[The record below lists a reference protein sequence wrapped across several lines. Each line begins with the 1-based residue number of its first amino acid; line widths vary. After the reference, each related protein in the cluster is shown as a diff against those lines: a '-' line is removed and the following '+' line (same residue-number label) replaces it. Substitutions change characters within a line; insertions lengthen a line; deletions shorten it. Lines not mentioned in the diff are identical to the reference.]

1 MTLYEVDVMTY
12 NIHSKLIVM
21 FVVQIMENTETQE
34 QSKLL
39 YVLDFQKQDT
49 VLAVH
54 VICF

>member
-21 FVVQIMENTETQE
+21 FVVQVMENTETQE